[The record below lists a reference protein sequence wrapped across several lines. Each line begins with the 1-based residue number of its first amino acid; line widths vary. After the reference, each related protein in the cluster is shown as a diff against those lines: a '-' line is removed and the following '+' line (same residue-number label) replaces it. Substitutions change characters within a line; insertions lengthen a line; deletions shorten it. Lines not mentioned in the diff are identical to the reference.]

1 MIIEI
6 LPHILSLTEAILLSC
21 RSNILYHTFE
31 STEED
36 GKYGTRDYLILDNI
50 LSMAGANWGTESSL
64 ISFLPGSIKSAL
76 DKWKS
81 IAFPLVT
88 WVSIYRKYLYKQK
101 CLKM

>member
-50 LSMAGANWGTESSL
+50 LSMAGANWGTEASL
-64 ISFLPGSIKSAL
+64 ASYLPSNIKSAL

-81 IAFPLVT
+81 ITFPRLT
-88 WVSIYRKYLYKQK
+88 WVS
-101 CLKM
+101 